1 MGEILKGG
9 WSGDNCVWGGEVAKD
24 EATERGR
31 CWALEGPRGQIKDG
45 GLYAKVSGKP
55 QSHFQQESREEAG
68 RRVGGLHLDRVA
80 ALEVFA
86 DYFRTS
92 LMGPVDGSHKGP
104 QERQC

>member
-68 RRVGGLHLDRVA
+68 RRWEGCTWTEWQHWRCL
-80 ALEVFA
+80 
-86 DYFRTS
+86 RTIS
-92 LMGPVDGSHKGP
+92 EHH
-104 QERQC
+104 